1 MPEMTIQQAMA
12 NARSRLNNSDARF
25 DALLLAEHA
34 FGLSKTELRLQA
46 ERMVDPAEYE
56 ALVCRRAAGEPLQY
70 LLGEWEFFGLP
81 FAVGPGVLIP
91 RPETEMLV
99 ERALDFLKNCDAAEP
114 VVFDLCAGTGC
125 IGLSVAHHCPNAQVY
140 LLERSNEA
148 MPYLTQN
155 AAKYSNA
162 HVVQGDL
169 FEPDGTPNGV
179 ISTLSVHVI
188 LSNPPYIATGELA
201 GLSIEVQNEPSLA
214 LDGGADGLRFYR
226 VLAEIWQQRLMPGGM
241 LAMECGE
248 GQARDIAALF
258 AKNAG
263 RAEILQDFNQIER
276 VVTIVDSN
284 S

>member
-34 FGLSKTELRLQA
+34 FGLSKTELRLHA
-46 ERMVDPAEYE
+46 ERTVDPAEYE

-91 RPETEMLV
+91 RPETEQLV
-99 ERALDFLKNCDAAEP
+99 ELALDYLKNCDAAEP

-140 LLERSNEA
+140 LLEFSSYA

-155 AAKYSNA
+155 AEKYPNA
-162 HVVQGDL
+162 HVVQGDIFAPHGL
-169 FEPDGTPNGV
+169 L
-179 ISTLSVHVI
+179 STLHAHVI
-188 LSNPPYIATGELA
+188 LSNPPYIPTEEIA
-201 GLSIEVQNEPSLA
+201 GLSVEVRNEPSLA
-214 LDGGADGLRFYR
+214 LDGGEDGLRFYR
-226 VLAEIWQQRLMPGGM
+226 ALADIWRQRLVPGGM

-258 AKNAG
+258 AENAG
-263 RAEILQDFNQIER
+263 CAEILRDFNQIER
-276 VVTIVDSN
+276 VVVIQTAMQN
-284 S
+284 PC